1 MRRLPTGVAVAQV
14 KPNMTKRAAIK
25 AIASFLPAGRLTNEQ
40 LAVEFGD
47 WHASQILSK
56 TGVAVRGVAAANE
69 CASDLGV
76 AAGKRLFENGA
87 CSPDEVDF
95 LIFCTQ
101 SPDYFTPTTAC
112 LMQDRLGLKTSCGA
126 IDINQGC
133 SGYVYGL
140 AVAKSLVE
148 AGTANK
154 VLLITADTYTKFI
167 NRRDRSLL
175 TLFGD
180 GAAATVVGAVAAE
193 SELIGPFVL
202 GTDGRGANQI
212 IVKAGGLR
220 CPPTPATAVER
231 EDQAGNWRSEQN
243 LFMDGA
249 DVFGFALKTVPQALG
264 QLLEKCGL
272 TFEQIDFVI
281 PHQANKFMLERL
293 RAKMKIPAEKF
304 WIDMEQCGNTVSS
317 TIPIAL
323 ESAMQQGRVKTG
335 DRVALVGFGVGYSWG
350 AAMVNII

>member
-1 MRRLPTGVAVAQV
+1 
-14 KPNMTKRAAIK
+14 MTNNRAAIK
-25 AIASFLPAGRLTNEQ
+25 AIASFLPAGKLTNDQ
-40 LAVEFGD
+40 LAEEFGD

-56 TGVAVRGVAAANE
+56 TGVAVRGVAGPNE
-69 CASDLGV
+69 CASDLGIE
-76 AAGKRLFENGA
+76 AAKRLFSGGA
-87 CSPDEVDF
+87 YSPEEIDF

-112 LMQDRLGLKTSCGA
+112 VMQDRLGLRTNCGA

-133 SGYVYGL
+133 SGYIYGL
-140 AVAKSLVE
+140 ALAKSLVE
-148 AGTANK
+148 AGTAGT

-180 GAAATVVGAVAAE
+180 GAAATLVGSVPAE
-193 SELIGPFVL
+193 RELIGPFIL

-220 CPPTPATAVER
+220 CPPTAETAVEK
-231 EDQAGNWRSEQN
+231 EDSSGNWRSEQN

-249 DVFGFALKTVPQALG
+249 DVFGFALKTVPAVMR
-264 QLLEKCGL
+264 QLLDKSGL
-272 TFEQIDFVI
+272 NFDDVDFIV
-281 PHQANKFMLERL
+281 PHQANKFILERL
-293 RAKMKIPAEKF
+293 RAKMKIPVEKF
-304 WIDMEQCGNTVSS
+304 WIDMELCGNTVSS

-323 ESAMQQGRVKTG
+323 ESALAQNRIKQG

-350 AAMVNII
+350 ATLVEIV

>member
-1 MRRLPTGVAVAQV
+1 MNCDRIIMQ
-14 KPNMTKRAAIK
+14 NRAAIK
-25 AIASFLPAGRLTNEQ
+25 AITSFLPAGKLTNEQ
-40 LAVEFGD
+40 LAEEFGD

-56 TGVAVRGVAAANE
+56 TGVAVRGVAGPDE

-76 AAGKRLFENGA
+76 EAAKRLFAGGA
-87 CSPDEVDF
+87 HAPEETDF

-112 LMQDRLGLKTSCGA
+112 VMQDRLGLRTDCGA

-133 SGYVYGL
+133 SGYIYGL
-140 AVAKSLVE
+140 ALAKSLVE
-148 AGTANK
+148 AGTAGN

-180 GAAATVVGAVAAE
+180 GAAATLVGSVPAE
-193 SELIGPFVL
+193 RQLIGPFIL

-220 CPPTPATAVER
+220 CPPTPETAVEK
-231 EDQAGNWRSEQN
+231 EDASGNWRSDQN

-249 DVFGFALKTVPQALG
+249 DVFGFALRTVPEAMR
-264 QLLEKCGL
+264 QLLEKSGL
-272 TFEQIDFVI
+272 NFDDVDFIV
-281 PHQANKFMLERL
+281 PHQANKFILERL
-293 RAKMKIPAEKF
+293 RAKMKIPVEKF

-323 ESAMQQGRVKTG
+323 ESALAQERIKQG

-350 AAMVNII
+350 ATLVEIG

>member
-1 MRRLPTGVAVAQV
+1 MKYSNRSGYNDCAIVMNT
-14 KPNMTKRAAIK
+14 RAAIK
-25 AIASFLPAGRLTNEQ
+25 AITSYLPAGKLTNEQ
-40 LAVEFGD
+40 LAEQFGD

-56 TGVAVRGVAAANE
+56 TGVAVRGVAGPDE

-76 AAGKRLFENGA
+76 EAAKRLFVNGA
-87 CSPDEVDF
+87 GSPEEIDF

-112 LMQDRLGLKTSCGA
+112 LIQDRLGLKTSCGA

-133 SGYVYGL
+133 SGYIYGL
-140 AVAKSLVE
+140 ALAKSLVE
-148 AGTANK
+148 AGTSQT
-154 VLLITADTYTKFI
+154 VLLVTADTYTKFI

-180 GAAATVVGAVAAE
+180 GAAATLIRGVEAE

-220 CPPTPATAVER
+220 CPPNAETAVESQ
-231 EDQAGNWRSEQN
+231 DSSGNWRSDQN

-249 DVFGFALKTVPQALG
+249 DVFSFALRTVP
-264 QLLEKCGL
+264 
-272 TFEQIDFVI
+272 
-281 PHQANKFMLERL
+281 
-293 RAKMKIPAEKF
+293 
-304 WIDMEQCGNTVSS
+304 
-317 TIPIAL
+317 
-323 ESAMQQGRVKTG
+323 
-335 DRVALVGFGVGYSWG
+335 
-350 AAMVNII
+350 

>member
-1 MRRLPTGVAVAQV
+1 MNP
-14 KPNMTKRAAIK
+14 RAAIK
-25 AIASFLPAGRLTNEQ
+25 AIKSFLPAGRLTNEQ
-40 LAVEFGD
+40 LAAEFGD

-56 TGVAVRGVAAANE
+56 TGVAVRGVAAPNE

-76 AAGKRLFENGA
+76 AAAKHLFETGA
-87 CSPDEVDF
+87 CSPDEIDF

-112 LMQDRLGLKTSCGA
+112 LMQDRLGLKTECGA

-140 AVAKSLVE
+140 ALAKSLVE
-148 AGTANK
+148 AGTASN

-167 NRRDRSLL
+167 NRRDRALL

-180 GAAATVVGAVAAE
+180 GAAATLVCAVEAE

-220 CPPTPATAVER
+220 CPPTPETAVER
-231 EDQAGNWRSEQN
+231 EDDSGNWRSDQN
-243 LFMDGA
+243 LFMDGG
-249 DVFGFALKTVPQALG
+249 DVFGFALKTVPQTMG

-272 TFEQIDFVI
+272 TFDQVDFII

-293 RAKMKIPAEKF
+293 RAKMRIPAEKF

-323 ESAMQQGRVKTG
+323 ESAIEQGRVKTG

-350 AAMVNII
+350 ATMIQIV

>member
-1 MRRLPTGVAVAQV
+1 
-14 KPNMTKRAAIK
+14 MTNNRAAIK
-25 AIASFLPAGRLTNEQ
+25 AITSFLPAGKLTNEQ
-40 LAVEFGD
+40 LAEDFGD

-56 TGVAVRGVAAANE
+56 TGVAVRGVSGPDE
-69 CASDLGV
+69 CASDLGIE
-76 AAGKRLFENGA
+76 AAKRLFASGA
-87 CSPDEVDF
+87 HAPEEIDF

-112 LMQDRLGLKTSCGA
+112 VMQDRLGLRTDCGA

-133 SGYVYGL
+133 SGYIYGL
-140 AVAKSLVE
+140 ALAKSLVD
-148 AGTANK
+148 AGTAGN

-167 NRRDRSLL
+167 NKRDRSLL

-180 GAAATVVGAVAAE
+180 GAAATLVGSVPADR
-193 SELIGPFVL
+193 ELIGPFIL

-220 CPPTPATAVER
+220 CPPTAETAVEK
-231 EDQAGNWRSEQN
+231 EDSSGNWRSDRN

-249 DVFGFALKTVPQALG
+249 DVFGFALKTVPVAMR
-264 QLLEKCGL
+264 QLLEKSGL
-272 TFEQIDFVI
+272 SIDDIDFIV
-281 PHQANKFMLERL
+281 PHQANKFILERL
-293 RAKMKIPAEKF
+293 RAKMKVPAEKF

-323 ESAMQQGRVKTG
+323 ESALAQNRIKHG

-350 AAMVNII
+350 ATLVEIV